1 MVLAPGRGAAVSSL
15 PPPAPMTPRRHRTVV
30 PALALSLLTG
40 CASLGLGGGGEAP
53 PLGPDALA
61 TLRTA
66 QGQVVGE
73 VNIRDTPQDGALLRV
88 TLYGGVIEPGAHGFH
103 IHETG
108 SCRPDFGAAGGHYA
122 PRGHAHGI
130 FRPQG
135 KHAGDLPN
143 IHLDGEGRSV
153 FETLAHG
160 ITTRSDAE
168 GTLFDA
174 DGSAFVVHAD
184 RDDYRSQPSG
194 AADDRVACGVV
205 EVR

>member
-1 MVLAPGRGAAVSSL
+1 MVLAPGGGVVAAPFL
-15 PPPAPMTPRRHRTVV
+15 PRHPMTPGTRRLST
-30 PALALSLLTG
+30 LALTLPLLTG
-40 CASLGLGGGGEAP
+40 CASLGLGGGGEGP

-66 QGQVVGE
+66 EGEVVGE
-73 VNIRDTPQDGALLRV
+73 VNIRDTPRDGALLRV

-122 PRGHAHGI
+122 PRGKAHGI

-194 AADDRVACGVV
+194 AAGDRVACGVV
-205 EVR
+205 EAR